1 MHVATSVIEDQPL
14 RATPA
19 EGETLYEFSQSPLL
33 ERQSRQESNARSYP
47 RRIPLALKKARGL
60 LVEDVEGRTFI
71 DCLAGAGT
79 LALGHNHPVVIEA
92 IRQVLAD
99 ELPLHTLDLT
109 TPVKDQ
115 FVQDLFGLLPPA
127 LAAEAKIQFCGPTG
141 TDAVEAA
148 LKLVRTATGRSTI
161 LSFQGGYHGMSQ
173 GALGLMGN
181 LGPKKPLGAVLST
194 GVQFLPYPYD
204 YRCPFGLGGEAGV
217 KANLHYLENLL
228 NDPEGGVQLP
238 AAVIVEVVQ
247 GEGGVVPA
255 DLDWLRGLRRIT
267 EQAGVALIVDEIQSG
282 FARTGRMFAFEH
294 AGIVPDVVVLS
305 KAIGGSLPLAVVVY
319 REWLDKWQPG
329 AHAGTFRGNQ
339 MAMAA
344 GSAVMRYLK
353 EHDLAAHAAAMGER
367 LAEHLRILQ
376 RDYPQLGDIRGRGAD
391 ARGRDRRPSG
401 RGGCPRSS
409 ADRRRPGLAGPA
421 RVPEARPDPRTGR
434 PPRQRGALPA
444 AADHRR
450 RTDRRGGPAFR
461 PRPRRGAGRLIFPP
475 GFSLSNARAVLRAA
489 VRSHQ
494 EQAMTSVFD
503 RDDIQFQVVVNHE
516 EQYSIW
522 PEYKEIPQ
530 GWRAAGKSGLK
541 KDCLAYIEEVWT
553 DMRPLSLRQHM
564 DKAAG

>member
-329 AHAGTFRGNQ
+329 AHARGWGLMLGVEIVDPQ
-339 MAMAA
+339 
-344 GSAVMRYLK
+344 
-353 EHDLAAHAAAMGER
+353 GE
-367 LAEHLRILQ
+367 
-376 RDYPQLGDIRGRGAD
+376 AD
-391 ARGRDRRPSG
+391 ALGHPPTDGALASRVQRECLRRGLILELGGRHGSVVRFLPPLIIGAEQIDEVARRFARALG
-401 RGGCPRSS
+401 
-409 ADRRRPGLAGPA
+409 AALAG
-421 RVPEARPDPRTGR
+421 
-434 PPRQRGALPA
+434 
-444 AADHRR
+444 
-450 RTDRRGGPAFR
+450 
-461 PRPRRGAGRLIFPP
+461 
-475 GFSLSNARAVLRAA
+475 
-489 VRSHQ
+489 
-494 EQAMTSVFD
+494 
-503 RDDIQFQVVVNHE
+503 
-516 EQYSIW
+516 
-522 PEYKEIPQ
+522 
-530 GWRAAGKSGLK
+530 
-541 KDCLAYIEEVWT
+541 
-553 DMRPLSLRQHM
+553 
-564 DKAAG
+564 